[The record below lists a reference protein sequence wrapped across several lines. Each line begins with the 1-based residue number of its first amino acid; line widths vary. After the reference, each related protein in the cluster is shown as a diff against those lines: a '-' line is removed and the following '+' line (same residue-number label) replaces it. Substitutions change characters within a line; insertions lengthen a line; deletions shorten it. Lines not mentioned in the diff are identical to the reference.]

1 MFIKSV
7 TLKNYRNYEDLNLEF
22 SSDKILLT
30 GKNAQGKTNLLE
42 SLHYLSCLSS
52 SRAKT
57 DSELIRWGNDFA
69 RLKTIITTCKNPSKD
84 DMERELQVLI
94 NPPKRKEL
102 KVNQVKKGKSSEFCS
117 NLSVVSFSVND
128 LLLLRGV
135 PDDRRSWLDMAISQ
149 IYPAYL
155 DRISKYNKIRI
166 QKNNYLKEIK
176 GNFNADTAML
186 EVWNSQLAV
195 SGSNI
200 IFLRLKFLKEIQ
212 KIAMEKHLQ
221 IAENEVLTTL
231 YNSTVINDVDFSN
244 DFEFEIEKIAEQFEQ
259 KLKDRMPEEIIR
271 AQALVGPH
279 RDDVSFFINGIEAK
293 KFASQGQQRTIVLSL
308 KLAELELIK
317 AKIEDTPVLLLD
329 DVLAEL
335 DGARQ
340 NYLLSAIGENT
351 QTIIT
356 SVDTLHF
363 DPEYLK
369 DVEIFKIN
377 EGHLC

>member
-7 TLKNYRNYEDLNLEF
+7 ELKNYRNYEELSLDF

-42 SLHYLSCLSS
+42 AVYYLSCLNSA
-52 SRAKT
+52 RAKT
-57 DSELIRWGNDFA
+57 DSELLLWGKEFA
-69 RLKTIITTCKNPSKD
+69 RLKVCVEKG
-84 DMERELQVLI
+84 DMERELEVLI
-94 NPPKRKEL
+94 NPPKRKEM
-102 KVNQVKKGKSSEFCS
+102 KVNHVKKSKSSEFCS

-135 PDDRRSWLDMAISQ
+135 PDDRISWLDMAIAQ
-149 IYPAYL
+149 IYPAYA
-155 DRISKYNKIRI
+155 DRHTKYNKIRT

-176 GNFNADTAML
+176 GNLNVNTDML

-200 IFLRLKFLKEIQ
+200 IFLRLKFLNEIRR
-212 KIAMEKHLQ
+212 IACEKHVQ
-221 IAENEVLTTL
+221 IAENEYLSIT
-231 YNSTVINDVDFSN
+231 YNSTVCEDIDFRMENSFDVETISKK
-244 DFEFEIEKIAEQFEQ
+244 FEEKLNERRA
-259 KLKDRMPEEIIR
+259 EEIIR

-279 RDDVSFFINGIEAK
+279 RDDVSFFINDIEAK

-308 KLAELELIK
+308 KLAELELIRE
-317 AKIEDTPVLLLD
+317 KIEDTPVLLLD

-335 DGARQ
+335 DNIRQ
-340 NYLLSAIGENT
+340 NYLLNAIGEKT

-363 DPEYLK
+363 DDEYLK
-369 DVEIFKIN
+369 DVEIFKIAD
-377 EGHLC
+377 GRVV